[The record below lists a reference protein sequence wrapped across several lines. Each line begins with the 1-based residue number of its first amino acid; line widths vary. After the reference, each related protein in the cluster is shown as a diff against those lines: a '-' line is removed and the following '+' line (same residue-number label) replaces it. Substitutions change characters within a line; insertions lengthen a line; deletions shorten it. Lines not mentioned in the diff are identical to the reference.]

1 MMPPGIA
8 GIPDILSGLA
18 TEISQLLHTEIRLAQ
33 SEVSDKIDAVA
44 LASIPAAVGF
54 AIAIPALTVLLF
66 AAGWALVT
74 LGLSTA
80 LSFLIVG
87 IAACLVAGIL
97 IQVTVTRLK
106 GLNLNLRRTGHQIGR
121 DVELVKYQVNAS

>member
-1 MMPPGIA
+1 MIPSGIA

-18 TEISQLLHTEIRLAQ
+18 TEIGQLLHTEIRLAQ

-66 AAGWALVT
+66 AAGWALVAA
-74 LGLSTA
+74 GLSTA

-87 IAACLVAGIL
+87 VVACLVAGIL
-97 IQVTVTRLK
+97 IEVTVARLK
-106 GLNLNLRRTGHQIGR
+106 AVNLNLRRTGRQIDR